1 MSRFFYARLAADNIR
16 KNARTYVPYILTCIV
31 TVMMFY
37 MMSSLSVNP
46 GLQMIYGGMHAA
58 MILGMG
64 VVVVAIFA
72 FIFLIY
78 TNSFLIKRRKKE
90 FGLFNILGMEK
101 KHLSKMLFLESLY
114 TVILSLVLG
123 IGVGILLDKL
133 MFLLIV
139 KLIGMPV
146 SLGFYVSGEVLAKT
160 VLLFC
165 GIFFL
170 IYLKAVGMIHLS
182 NPAELL
188 RGGSEGEREPK
199 AKWLL
204 AVLGVAALAVGYYIG
219 VTAKNPLAA
228 LEKFFIAVL
237 LVIFGTYLLFT
248 AGSIAFLKLLRKNER
263 YYYKTKHFI
272 SVSGMIYR
280 MKQNAVGLANICIL
294 STMVLV
300 MISTTGSMV
309 VGMDDII
316 RTRFPNEFIVNL
328 SDTDA
333 QQREVMKSGV
343 EEMIRREQLSV
354 DQIICYSYLT
364 LSTVHTD
371 GEYSIESDLDIAVR
385 ELDNFALLVVI
396 PVSDYNATIG
406 ENISLRDGETLM
418 CLYRDK
424 GGVGDTVTLAERQ
437 YRVTEVLKRF
447 PNNGCV
453 RYSAFSVHYMVVSD
467 ADFERIRQSIE
478 ESTGE
483 SCPVDVYLGFDTD
496 EKEESVKEAFYNKLR
511 TGLYEL
517 GISFEAETRLGVRSD
532 FVGLYG
538 GLFFLGMFLGVLFT
552 MAMVLIIYYKQISE
566 GYEDRERFVIMQKV
580 GMSLA
585 EVKSAIHSQVLTVF
599 YLPLF
604 VAGFHM
610 AAAFPILRELLAML
624 NMANVKLYALFT
636 VGCFLAFAVLYT
648 VVYSLTAKTYFKIV
662 KK

>member
-16 KNARTYVPYILTCIV
+16 KNARTYVPYILTCII

-37 MMSSLSVNP
+37 MMFSLSVNP
-46 GLQMIYGGMHAA
+46 GLQMMYGGQHAA
-58 MILGMG
+58 VILGMG

-72 FIFLIY
+72 FVFLIY

-101 KHLSKMLFLESLY
+101 KHLSRLLFLETFYTALISL
-114 TVILSLVLG
+114 TSGVGLG
-123 IGVGILLDKL
+123 IVMDKL
-133 MFLLIV
+133 MFLMLV

-170 IYLKAVGMIHLS
+170 IYLKAVGMLHLS

-188 RGGSEGEREPK
+188 RGASEGEKEPR

-204 AVLGVAALAVGYYIG
+204 AALGVAALAVGYYIG

-228 LEKFFIAVL
+228 LEKFFVAVM
-237 LVIFGTYLLFT
+237 LVIIGTYLLFT

-300 MISTTGSMV
+300 MISTTGSMI

-316 RTRFPNEFIVNL
+316 RTRFPNEFIIKL
-328 SDTDA
+328 SDSDER
-333 QQREVMKSGV
+333 QREVLKSGV
-343 EEMIRREQLSV
+343 EETVRREQLSA
-354 DQIICYSYLT
+354 DEMCCYSYLEFSAVYT
-364 LSTVHTD
+364 G
-371 GEYSIESDLDIAVR
+371 GEYRIDDDFEAQR
-385 ELDNFALLVVI
+385 TLDNFALLVVI
-396 PVSDYNATIG
+396 PVSDYNAAAG
-406 ENISLRDGETLM
+406 ENVLLKDGEVLM
-418 CLYRDK
+418 YPYRDS
-424 GGVGDTVTLAERQ
+424 GAVSDTVTLAGQQ
-437 YRVTEVLKRF
+437 YRVAKVLKRF
-447 PNNGCV
+447 PNDGFMQ
-453 RYSAFSVHYMVVSD
+453 YSAFAVHYMVVSD
-467 ADFERIRQSIE
+467 GNFERIRQNIE

-483 SCPVDVYLGFDTD
+483 SCPLDVYLGFDID
-496 EKEESVKEAFYNKLR
+496 EKEESVKQAFFDKLR
-511 TGLYEL
+511 TRLYEL
-517 GISFEAETRLGVRSD
+517 GLSFQAETRLGVRSD

-538 GLFFLGMFLGVLFT
+538 GLFFLGVFLGILFT

-580 GMSLA
+580 GMSLS

-599 YLPLF
+599 YLPLV

-610 AAAFPILRELLAML
+610 AAAFPILKELLAAL
-624 NMANVKLYALFT
+624 NMANVKLYALFAA
-636 VGCFLAFAVLYT
+636 GCFLVFAVLYT